1 LVIIKSENGNIF
13 GGYTEQSWL
22 SDCKDQ
28 VKNNN
33 YDCDDEDDEDDEDCD
48 NNNVREKGEGF
59 KFDLNAF
66 VFSLVNQFDEP
77 IKVRSKQDKS
87 CNIYCEKKAGPVF
100 GLGHDIYKVD
110 KSNTNTKRSANLC
123 WTYKHPDT
131 RKYSGDYEAYTFLAG
146 SKDFQVS
153 EIEIYTKQ

>member
-33 YDCDDEDDEDDEDCD
+33 YDCDDEDDEDCD

-66 VFSLVNQFDEP
+66 VFSLVNQLDEP
-77 IKVRSKQDKS
+77 IKIRSKKDKPCS
-87 CNIYCEKKAGPVF
+87 IYCEKKAGPVF
-100 GLGHDIYKVD
+100 GHGYDIYIAD
-110 KSNTNTKRSANLC
+110 KSNTNTKSSANLG
-123 WTYKHPDT
+123 WTYTHPG
-131 RKYSGDYEAYTFLAG
+131 KYAGGFESYTFLAG

-153 EIEIYTKQ
+153 EIEVYTKQ